1 MMSKEEKLKLYESI
15 GTPEECAEAMQ
26 TVKGCKAHY
35 LANINNPLAPL
46 MIIDALKREDLKL
59 QFNQANGPENISALD
74 YTVIAALKEA
84 LKKRVKK

>member
-1 MMSKEEKLKLYESI
+1 MSKEEKLKLYENI
-15 GTPEECAEAMQ
+15 GTPEECAEAMR
-26 TVKGCKAHY
+26 TAHVCKAHY

-59 QFNQANGPENISALD
+59 QFKQANDPENISALD